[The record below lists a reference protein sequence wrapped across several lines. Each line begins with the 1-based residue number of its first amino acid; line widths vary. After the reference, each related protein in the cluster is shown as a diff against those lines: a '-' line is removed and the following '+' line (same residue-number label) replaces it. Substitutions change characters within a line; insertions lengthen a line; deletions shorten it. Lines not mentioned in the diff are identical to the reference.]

1 MGLIENAVISIAK
14 LKMKRSLNMGEV
26 KEVSSEGLIEHRN
39 VPYSNRSGK
48 ELLMDIFEPIVE
60 KGTELPVIVNIHG
73 GGLIGGSKNLSVG
86 FCRKL
91 AKRGYLVFSLE
102 YRLVPEI
109 RVYEQFDD
117 VCAGMDC
124 IGRKLVDFDV
134 DFTRIYMVAESA
146 GAYLATYVAAMKKS
160 QALQKAIGYQPTNM
174 VFKAMGLISGMFY
187 TTRKDTLGRYLSRS
201 FYGNDARSIA
211 MAEYTNPEH
220 PEIIHNIPP
229 CYLVTSKADMFE
241 RYTLDFAG
249 ELGNKGVEHHLRHMG
264 SDPKLLHAFPV
275 LNPNLSE
282 SERVINEIVAWFEK
296 HEPTTKSSDTFPR
309 SSKATAVANEP
320 TML

>member
-1 MGLIENAVISIAK
+1 
-14 LKMKRSLNMGEV
+14 MGEV
-26 KEVSSEGLIEHRN
+26 KEVSSEGLREYRDISYN
-39 VPYSNRSGK
+39 NRSGK

-60 KGTELPVIVNIHG
+60 KGIELPVIVNIHG

-86 FCRKL
+86 FCRQL

-102 YRLVPEI
+102 YRLIPDV

-160 QALQKAIGYQPTNM
+160 KALQDAIGYPPTNM
-174 VFKAMGLISGMFY
+174 TFKAMGLISGMFY
-187 TTRKDTLGRYLSRS
+187 TTRDDMLGRFLSPS
-201 FYGNDARSIA
+201 IYGKDKRSIA
-211 MAEYTNPEH
+211 MAEYTNPEN

-229 CYLVTSKADMFE
+229 CYLITSKADMLE

-275 LNPNLSE
+275 LNATLPE
-282 SERVINEIVAWFEK
+282 SVRVIDEIVDWFK
-296 HEPTTKSSDTFPR
+296 AHEPTTR
-309 SSKATAVANEP
+309 
-320 TML
+320 

>member
-1 MGLIENAVISIAK
+1 MGLIEKTIISLTKFK
-14 LKMKRSLNMGEV
+14 LRKSMDFGDVQEI
-26 KEVSSEGLIEHRN
+26 SSDGLIEHRDIA
-39 VPYSNRSGK
+39 YSNRAGK
-48 ELLMDIFEPIVE
+48 ELLMDVFEPIVE

-73 GGLIGGSKNLSVG
+73 GGLIGGSKDKSIG
-86 FCRKL
+86 FCRQL

-102 YRLVPEI
+102 YRLIPDI

-160 QALQKAIGYQPTNM
+160 KALQDAIGYKPTNM
-174 VFKAMGLISGMFY
+174 VFRAVGLICGMFY
-187 TTRKDTLGRYLSRS
+187 TTRKDMLGRFLSKSIYGKDERS
-201 FYGNDARSIA
+201 LA

-220 PEIIHNIPP
+220 PEIIYNIPP
-229 CYLVTSKADMFE
+229 CYLITSKADMLE

-249 ELGNKGVEHHLRHMG
+249 ELGNKGVEHYLRHMG
-264 SDPKLLHAFPV
+264 SDPKLIHAFPV
-275 LNPNLSE
+275 LNPAIPE
-282 SERVINEIVAWFEK
+282 SERVIDEIIGWFEAHTIK
-296 HEPTTKSSDTFPR
+296 
-309 SSKATAVANEP
+309 
-320 TML
+320 

>member
-1 MGLIENAVISIAK
+1 MGLIENAIISITK
-14 LKMKRSLNMGEV
+14 LKMKNAFNSGEV
-26 KEVSSEGLIEHRN
+26 KEVSSEGLKEYRDI
-39 VPYSNRSGK
+39 PYTNRAGK
-48 ELLMDIFEPIVE
+48 ELLMDIFEPITPE
-60 KGTELPVIVNIHG
+60 GTELPVIVNIHG

-86 FCRKL
+86 FCRQL

-102 YRLVPEI
+102 YRLIPDV

-146 GAYLATYVAAMKKS
+146 GAYLATSVAAMKKS
-160 QALQKAIGYQPTNM
+160 KALQDAIGYPPTNM

-187 TTRKDTLGRYLSRS
+187 TTRDDMLGRFLSPS
-201 FYGNDARSIA
+201 IYGKDARSIA

-229 CYLVTSKADMFE
+229 CYLITSKADMLE

-275 LNPNLSE
+275 LNATLPE
-282 SERVINEIVAWFEK
+282 SVRVIDEIVDWFK
-296 HEPTTKSSDTFPR
+296 AHEPTTH
-309 SSKATAVANEP
+309 
-320 TML
+320 

>member
-1 MGLIENAVISIAK
+1 MALIENTIISITKRK
-14 LKMKRSLNMGEV
+14 LKKALNMGEV
-26 KEVSSEGLIEHRN
+26 KEISGEGLREYRDISYN
-39 VPYSNRSGK
+39 NRSGK

-73 GGLIGGSKNLSVG
+73 GGLIGGSKNISAG
-86 FCRKL
+86 FCRQL

-102 YRLVPEI
+102 YRLIPNV

-124 IGRKLVDFDV
+124 IGRKLVEFDV

-160 QALQKAIGYQPTNM
+160 EALQRAIGYKPTNM
-174 VFKAMGLISGMFY
+174 VFRAMGLISGMFY
-187 TTRKDTLGRYLSRS
+187 TTRKDMLGRFLSRS
-201 FYGNDARSIA
+201 IYGKDARSIA

-220 PEIIHNIPP
+220 PEIIYRIPP
-229 CYLVTSKADMFE
+229 CYLITSKADMLE

-249 ELGNKGVEHHLRHMG
+249 ELGNKGVEHYLRHMG

-275 LNPNLSE
+275 LDPSLPE
-282 SERVINEIVAWFEK
+282 SERVIDEIVDWFKK
-296 HEPTTKSSDTFPR
+296 HS
-309 SSKATAVANEP
+309 
-320 TML
+320 L

>member
-1 MGLIENAVISIAK
+1 MSFFEKIIIAATK
-14 LKMKRSLNMGEV
+14 FKMRKAFNMGDV
-26 KEVSSEGLIEHRN
+26 QEVSPIGLKEYRDVAYN
-39 VPYSNRSGK
+39 NNAGK

-86 FCRKL
+86 FCRQL

-102 YRLVPEI
+102 YRLIPAV

-160 QALQKAIGYQPTNM
+160 EALQNAIGYKPTNM
-174 VFKAMGLISGMFY
+174 VFKGMALISGMFY
-187 TTRKDTLGRYLSRS
+187 TTRKDMLGRFLSRS
-201 FYGNDARSIA
+201 IYGKDARSIA

-220 PEIIHNIPP
+220 PEIIYNIPP
-229 CYLVTSKADMFE
+229 CYLITSKADMLE

-249 ELGNKGVEHHLRHMG
+249 ELGNKGVEHYLRHMG

-275 LNPNLSE
+275 LNPALPE
-282 SERVINEIVAWFEK
+282 SERVIEEIVNWFK
-296 HEPTTKSSDTFPR
+296 MHEPLK
-309 SSKATAVANEP
+309 
-320 TML
+320 

>member
-1 MGLIENAVISIAK
+1 MGLIENVIISATK
-14 LKMKRSLNMGEV
+14 LKMKNAFHAGEV
-26 KEVSSEGLIEHRN
+26 KEVSPDGINEYTNIAYTNH
-39 VPYSNRSGK
+39 SGK

-60 KGTELPVIVNIHG
+60 KGTELHVIVNIHG

-86 FCRKL
+86 FCRQL

-102 YRLVPEI
+102 YRLIPEV

-124 IGRKLVDFDV
+124 IGRKLVEFDV

-146 GAYLATYVAAMKKS
+146 GAYLATYVAAMKHS
-160 QALQKAIGYQPTNM
+160 EALQKAIGYEPTKM
-174 VFKAMGLISGMFY
+174 VFRAMGLISGMFY
-187 TTRKDTLGRYLSRS
+187 TTRNDMLGRFLSGS
-201 FYGNDARSIA
+201 IYGKDARSKE
-211 MAEYTNPEH
+211 MAQYTNPEH

-229 CYLVTSKADMFE
+229 CYLITSKADMLE

-249 ELGNKGVEHHLRHMG
+249 ELGNKGIEHHLRHMG

-275 LNPNLSE
+275 LNPALPE
-282 SERVINEIVAWFEK
+282 SERVIDEIVDWFKK
-296 HEPTTKSSDTFPR
+296 HAPTT
-309 SSKATAVANEP
+309 
-320 TML
+320 

>member
-1 MGLIENAVISIAK
+1 MRLFENIIISLTK
-14 LKMKRSLNMGEV
+14 LKMKKAFNMGEV
-26 KEVSSEGLIEHRN
+26 EEVSSDGLKEHRD
-39 VPYSNRSGK
+39 VPYTNREGK
-48 ELLMDIFEPIVE
+48 ELLMDIFEPDLP

-73 GGLIGGSKNLSVG
+73 GGLIGGSKNLSAG
-86 FCRKL
+86 FCRRL
-91 AKRGYLVFSLE
+91 AKKGYLVFSLE
-102 YRLVPEI
+102 YRLIPDV

-146 GAYLATYVAAMKKS
+146 GAYLATYVAAMKRS
-160 QALQKAIGYQPTNM
+160 EALQEAIGYKPTNM
-174 VFKAMGLISGMFY
+174 VFRAMGLISGMFY
-187 TTRKDTLGRYLSRS
+187 TTRNDMLGRFLSRS
-201 FYGNDARSIA
+201 IYGKDERSLA

-229 CYLVTSKADMFE
+229 CYLITSKADMLE

-264 SDPKLLHAFPV
+264 SDKKLLHAFPV
-275 LNPNLSE
+275 LNPALPE
-282 SERVINEIVAWFEK
+282 STRVIDEIVAWFEA
-296 HEPTTKSSDTFPR
+296 HAP
-309 SSKATAVANEP
+309 KA
-320 TML
+320 

>member
-1 MGLIENAVISIAK
+1 MGLIENIVISATKI
-14 LKMKRSLNMGEV
+14 KMKKSFNMGEV
-26 KEVSSEGLIEHRN
+26 KEISSDGLREYRDI
-39 VPYSNRSGK
+39 PYKNRSDK
-48 ELLMDIFEPIVE
+48 ELFMDIFEPIVE
-60 KGTELPVIVNIHG
+60 QGTELPVIVNIHG

-86 FCRKL
+86 FCRQL

-102 YRLVPEI
+102 YRLIPEV

-117 VCAGMDC
+117 VCAGMEC

-146 GAYLATYVAAMKKS
+146 GAYLATYVAAMKNS
-160 QALQKAIGYQPTNM
+160 QALQNAIGYKPTKM
-174 VFKAMGLISGMFY
+174 VFRAMGLISGMFY
-187 TTRKDTLGRYLSRS
+187 TTRNDMLGRFLSPS
-201 FYGNDARSIA
+201 IYGKDARSIA

-229 CYLVTSKADMFE
+229 CYLITSKADMLE

-264 SDPKLLHAFPV
+264 SDKKLLHAFPV
-275 LNPNLSE
+275 LNPALPE
-282 SERVINEIVAWFEK
+282 SERVIDEIVDWFKK
-296 HEPTTKSSDTFPR
+296 HEPKVD
-309 SSKATAVANEP
+309 
-320 TML
+320 

>member
-1 MGLIENAVISIAK
+1 MGFIENFIISATK
-14 LKMKRSLNMGEV
+14 FKMRNSFNSGDV
-26 KEVSSEGLIEHRN
+26 KEVSSEGLIEHRDIS
-39 VPYSNRSGK
+39 YQNRADK

-60 KGTELPVIVNIHG
+60 KGVELPVIINIHG

-86 FCRKL
+86 FCRQL

-102 YRLVPEI
+102 YRLIPEV

-124 IGRKLVDFDV
+124 IGRKLVEFDV

-146 GAYLATYVAAMKKS
+146 GAYLATYVAAMKRS
-160 QALQKAIGYQPTNM
+160 EALQKAIGYKPTKM
-174 VFKAMGLISGMFY
+174 VFRAIGLISGMFY
-187 TTRKDTLGRYLSRS
+187 TTRNDSLGRFLSRS
-201 FYGNDARSIA
+201 IYGKDARSIA

-229 CYLVTSKADMFE
+229 CYLITSKADMLE

-275 LNPNLSE
+275 LNATLPE
-282 SERVINEIVAWFEK
+282 SERVIDEIIDWFKK
-296 HEPTTKSSDTFPR
+296 HEP
-309 SSKATAVANEP
+309 
-320 TML
+320 

>member
-1 MGLIENAVISIAK
+1 MGLLENIVIKATK
-14 LKMKRSLNMGEV
+14 FKMRNAFHAGEAA
-26 KEVSSEGLIEHRN
+26 EISSEGLKEYLN
-39 VPYSNRSGK
+39 VPYVNHAGK

-60 KGTELPVIVNIHG
+60 EGTELPVIVNIHG

-86 FCRKL
+86 FCRQL

-102 YRLVPEI
+102 YRLIPEV

-124 IGRKLVDFDV
+124 IGRKLVDFNV

-146 GAYLATYVAAMKKS
+146 GAYLATYVAAMKHS
-160 QALQKAIGYQPTNM
+160 EALQNAIGYKPTKM

-187 TTRKDTLGRYLSRS
+187 TTRKDMLGRFLSGSIYGKDERS
-201 FYGNDARSIA
+201 KEMIT
-211 MAEYTNPEH
+211 YTNPEH
-220 PEIIHNIPP
+220 PEIIYNIPP
-229 CYLVTSKADMFE
+229 CYLITSKADMLE

-275 LNPNLSE
+275 LNPGLPE
-282 SERVINEIVAWFEK
+282 SERVIDEIVDWFK
-296 HEPTTKSSDTFPR
+296 MHAPQGKSD
-309 SSKATAVANEP
+309 K
-320 TML
+320 

>member
-1 MGLIENAVISIAK
+1 MALIESIIISITKRK
-14 LKMKRSLNMGEV
+14 LKKALNMGEV
-26 KEVSSEGLIEHRN
+26 KEISSEGLREYRDVSYN
-39 VPYSNRSGK
+39 NRLGK

-73 GGLIGGSKNLSVG
+73 GGLIGGSKNISAG
-86 FCRKL
+86 FCRQL

-102 YRLVPEI
+102 YRLIPDV

-124 IGRKLVDFDV
+124 IGRKLVEFDV

-146 GAYLATYVAAMKKS
+146 GAYLATYVAAMKRS
-160 QALQKAIGYQPTNM
+160 EALQEAIGYKPTNM
-174 VFKAMGLISGMFY
+174 VFRAMGLISGMFY
-187 TTRKDTLGRYLSRS
+187 TTRKDMLGRFLSRS
-201 FYGNDARSIA
+201 IYGKDIRSIA

-220 PEIIHNIPP
+220 PEIIYRIPP
-229 CYLVTSKADMFE
+229 CYLITSKADMLE

-249 ELGNKGVEHHLRHMG
+249 ELGNKGVKHYLRHMG

-275 LNPNLSE
+275 LDPSLPE
-282 SERVINEIVAWFEK
+282 SERVIDEIVCWFEQ
-296 HEPTTKSSDTFPR
+296 HSS
-309 SSKATAVANEP
+309 
-320 TML
+320 

>member
-1 MGLIENAVISIAK
+1 MGLIENVIISATK
-14 LKMKRSLNMGEV
+14 LKMKNAFHAGDV
-26 KEVSSEGLIEHRN
+26 KEVSPDGINEYTNI
-39 VPYSNRSGK
+39 PYTNHSGK

-86 FCRKL
+86 FCRQL

-102 YRLVPEI
+102 YRLIPEV

-124 IGRKLVDFDV
+124 IGRKLVEFDV

-146 GAYLATYVAAMKKS
+146 GVYLATYVAAMKHS
-160 QALQKAIGYQPTNM
+160 EALQNAIGYKPTKM
-174 VFKAMGLISGMFY
+174 VFRAMGLISGMFY
-187 TTRKDTLGRYLSRS
+187 TTRNDMLGRFLSGS
-201 FYGNDARSIA
+201 IYGKDARSKE

-220 PEIIHNIPP
+220 PEIINNIPP
-229 CYLVTSKADMFE
+229 CYLITSKADMLE

-249 ELGNKGVEHHLRHMG
+249 ELGNKGIEHYLRHMG

-275 LNPNLSE
+275 LNPALPE
-282 SERVINEIVAWFEK
+282 SERVIDEIVDWFK
-296 HEPTTKSSDTFPR
+296 QHAPTT
-309 SSKATAVANEP
+309 
-320 TML
+320 

>member
-1 MGLIENAVISIAK
+1 
-14 LKMKRSLNMGEV
+14 
-26 KEVSSEGLIEHRN
+26 
-39 VPYSNRSGK
+39 
-48 ELLMDIFEPIVE
+48 MDIFEPIVE

-86 FCRKL
+86 FCRQL

-102 YRLVPEI
+102 YRLIPEV

-124 IGRKLVDFDV
+124 IGKKLVEFDV

-146 GAYLATYVAAMKKS
+146 GAYLATYVAAMKHS
-160 QALQKAIGYQPTNM
+160 EALQNAIGYKPTKM
-174 VFKAMGLISGMFY
+174 VFRAMGLISGMFY
-187 TTRKDTLGRYLSRS
+187 TTRNDMLGRFLSPS
-201 FYGNDARSIA
+201 IYGKDARSLE

-229 CYLVTSKADMFE
+229 CYLVTSKADMLE

-275 LNPNLSE
+275 LNPALPE
-282 SERVINEIVAWFEK
+282 SERVIDEIVDWFQKHAPIKECGKEK
-296 HEPTTKSSDTFPR
+296 G
-309 SSKATAVANEP
+309 
-320 TML
+320 